1 MHGIPGMCLVG
12 LAAVVF
18 SEGQKVGEEEE
29 CRDGQLRPPH
39 VERED
44 VAGWGAV
51 VAHEERGLDEHRHL
65 NFGCVSR

>member
-1 MHGIPGMCLVG
+1 MCLVG

-51 VAHEERGLDEHRHL
+51 ASPMKKEAWM
-65 NFGCVSR
+65 NIAI